1 MAVNLNGSKKD
12 REMEALDVLLVG
24 KTDDYKGRILEFV
37 RMFKVDGN
45 DPIFLLMAALGN
57 LDIALVELPKEI
69 ENGKEDLRQ
78 EIDRIATD
86 LRKIWEVSKQD
97 SQTQTETVNA
107 ALQKVQTK
115 IDAVESAAKKL
126 QLQIDAVESAEK
138 RINNKADDI
147 TVAIEKNT
155 KELSRSW
162 KTIEDRD
169 RVALRKIGKWRAQHW
184 MFAIGTAAIVIV
196 VAIDSW
202 RTHSDLNIAIEYL
215 RSANEQIAD
224 ISVKVG
230 YDTVKLGRIEKHL
243 GIKKIK

>member
-1 MAVNLNGSKKD
+1 MTVNLNGSKKD
-12 REMEALDVLLVG
+12 RDMEALDVLLVG

-37 RMFKVDGN
+37 RRFKVDGN
-45 DPIFLLMAALGN
+45 DPIFILMVALGN
-57 LDIALVELPKEI
+57 LDVALVELPKEI
-69 ENGKEDLRQ
+69 ENGKKELRQ
-78 EIDRIATD
+78 EIDGIAMD
-86 LRKIWEVSKQD
+86 LREICEVSKQD
-97 SQTQTETVNA
+97 SQTQTESVNA
-107 ALQKVQTK
+107 ALQQAQTK

-126 QLQIDAVESAEK
+126 QLQIDAVASTED
-138 RINNKADDI
+138 RIKNKANEI

-169 RVALRKIGKWRAQHW
+169 RVALWKVGKWRAQHW
-184 MFAIGTAAIVIV
+184 LFAIGTAAIVIV

-202 RTHSDLNIAIEYL
+202 RTHSDLDLAIEYL

-243 GIKKIK
+243 GIKRIK